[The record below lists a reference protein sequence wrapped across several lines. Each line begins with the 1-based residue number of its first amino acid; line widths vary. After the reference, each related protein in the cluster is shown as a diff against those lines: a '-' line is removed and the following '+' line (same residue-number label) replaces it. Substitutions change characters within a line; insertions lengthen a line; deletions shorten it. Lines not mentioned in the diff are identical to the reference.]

1 MSSGLLLV
9 LQNEVE
15 VRRCFVLWSG
25 EKRESHSLQAPQ
37 VKSNFFLF

>member
-25 EKRESHSLQAPQ
+25 EKRESHSLQALQ